1 MGAASVEE
9 LLSRAQNLVRCEDVG
24 RAAVSHITAGTLGE
38 GAVIVAKS
46 LPELEKFV
54 TDRIIPRGGVRVLVL
69 FDEVSGW
76 PGEVTA

>member
-1 MGAASVEE
+1 MGAASVGE
-9 LLSRAQNLVRCEDVG
+9 LLARAQGLVKREDLS

-54 TDRIIPRGGVRVLVL
+54 TDRIIPRGGVRVL